1 MADVLFKKDIVDNLD
16 SNISDRPLSA
26 RMGKALKIEQTSLY
40 EMIVKN
46 DFKAPLLVSDEGV
59 LIEENGDPILA
70 DWRFKIE

>member
-26 RMGKALKIEQTSLY
+26 RMGKALKIEQTNLY

-46 DFKAPLLVSDEGV
+46 DFKAPFLVSDDEV
-59 LIEENGDPILA
+59 LIEENGEPILA
-70 DWRFKIE
+70 NWKFKIE

>member
-26 RMGKALKIEQTSLY
+26 RMGKALKIEHTSLY

-46 DFKAPLLVSDEGV
+46 DFKAPLLVSDDEV
-59 LIEENGDPILA
+59 LIEENGEPILA
-70 DWRFKIE
+70 NWKFKIE

>member
-26 RMGKALKIEQTSLY
+26 RMGKALKFEQTSLY

-46 DFKAPLLVSDEGV
+46 DFKAPLLVSDDEV
-59 LIEENGDPILA
+59 LIEENGEPILA
-70 DWRFKIE
+70 DWKFKIE

>member
-46 DFKAPLLVSDEGV
+46 DFKAPLLVAEDEV
-59 LIEENGDPILA
+59 LIEENGEPILA
-70 DWRFKIE
+70 NWKFKIE

>member
-46 DFKAPLLVSDEGV
+46 DFKAPLLVSDNEV
-59 LIEENGDPILA
+59 LIEENGEPILA
-70 DWRFKIE
+70 NWKLKNE